1 MKTKLTFLGTGT
13 SQGVPVIGCD
23 CKVCRS
29 SDPHDKRFRS
39 SVLVHYGDLTILVD
53 CGPDFRMQMLRE
65 DVKHL
70 DAVLLTHNHKDHTGG
85 MDDLRS
91 FNLLEHKPIN
101 IYCEEYVE
109 KALRHEYDYAFA
121 EPHYPGV
128 PEWCIKNINGH
139 SPFLFGPNDMLPKLV
154 WESGIGYHK
163 EKPDITTPV
172 RKPVEVIPIQG
183 YHDMAKTFSV
193 LGFRF
198 GDIAYITDMKQID
211 ESEFSKLKGLQV
223 VTLNCVGFK
232 PHHSHFNLEQA
243 IELAQKI
250 GAQQTYLTHL
260 SHALGT
266 HEELKKLLPTGIQP
280 AYDGLTLE
288 VV

>member
-23 CKVCRS
+23 CKVCKS
-29 SDPHDKRFRS
+29 LDPHDKRFRS
-39 SVLVHYGDLTILVD
+39 SVLVQYGDLTILVD

-101 IYCEEYVE
+101 IYCEKYVE
-109 KALRHEYDYAFA
+109 NALRHEYDYAFA

-128 PEWCIKNINGH
+128 PEWCIKRINGH
-139 SPFLFGPNDMLPKLV
+139 TPFLVEPNDTLPKLV

-163 EKPDITTPV
+163 EKSDVTIPT

-183 YHDMAKTFSV
+183 YHDIAKTFSV

-211 ESEFSKLKGLQV
+211 ESEFAKLKGLRA

-243 IELAQKI
+243 IELARKI
-250 GAQQTYLTHL
+250 GAQNTYLTHL

-266 HEELKKLLPTGIQP
+266 HEELKKLLPPGIQP

-288 VV
+288 

>member
-139 SPFLFGPNDMLPKLV
+139 SPFLVEPNDMLPKLV
-154 WESGIGYHK
+154 WESGIGYHN
-163 EKPDITTPV
+163 ILSTW
-172 RKPVEVIPIQG
+172 
-183 YHDMAKTFSV
+183 
-193 LGFRF
+193 
-198 GDIAYITDMKQID
+198 
-211 ESEFSKLKGLQV
+211 LQV
-223 VTLNCVGFK
+223 RRYRLHYRYEANRRKRILKVK
-232 PHHSHFNLEQA
+232 RASSRD
-243 IELAQKI
+243 IELRRF
-250 GAQQTYLTHL
+250 
-260 SHALGT
+260 
-266 HEELKKLLPTGIQP
+266 
-280 AYDGLTLE
+280 
-288 VV
+288 